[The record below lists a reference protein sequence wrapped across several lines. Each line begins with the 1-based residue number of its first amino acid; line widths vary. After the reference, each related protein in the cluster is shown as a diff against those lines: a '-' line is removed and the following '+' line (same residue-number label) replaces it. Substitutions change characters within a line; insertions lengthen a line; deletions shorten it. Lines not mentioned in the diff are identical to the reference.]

1 MSNAVIILGAGQEQI
16 DAYKFF
22 KKKKLLTVGV
32 DKNSE
37 SYGLKLSN
45 YIVNSSIYDFKTIN
59 KNIKKLKNIKIIGLI
74 AIGVDCPRTVFE
86 ISKTYGLKNLS
97 KNVYQKIGTKLSLYK
112 NLKPLQVSPKFKK
125 ISNFSEIKNF
135 IKRENFPVIIKPSA
149 DRGSRNVYFI
159 KNNESLK
166 DLIIK
171 KKINLFKKFFNPK
184 IYIWHTI

>member
-1 MSNAVIILGAGQEQI
+1 MLINFV
-16 DAYKFF
+16 
-22 KKKKLLTVGV
+22 KKLLTVGV

-97 KNVYQKIGTKLSLYK
+97 KNVYQKIGTKLFFT
-112 NLKPLQVSPKFKK
+112 KFKAAA
-125 ISNFSEIKNF
+125 SFS
-135 IKRENFPVIIKPSA
+135 
-149 DRGSRNVYFI
+149 
-159 KNNESLK
+159 
-166 DLIIK
+166 
-171 KKINLFKKFFNPK
+171 
-184 IYIWHTI
+184 